1 METTWAINTFGDP
14 LGSVVRLV
22 DGVWRETGLEGMLV
36 STDMLDKHVGD
47 IPVAEDCVLDQPA
60 QLQKINPFRPAM
72 HVNAAAYVPG
82 ILREKPTGRYG
93 VVLRPCEMRALDQLE
108 KLDPFPREHLVTICV
123 DCLGTFPA
131 GDLEW
136 RTERRGSADG
146 LASDTLKFAR
156 QGGISIDRYRPACQ
170 ICRSSGA
177 EDADINIWV
186 IGLPARQVIMV
197 NVPQRELAGQFHF
210 ANSALVEADNELIKM
225 RQRVLDRVTTRN
237 QHSRDRFIQELIDS
251 LPATIEAIAEQL
263 ENCGE
268 CRECLEACPICS
280 ARRLD
285 RGPDGR
291 YNRREIAQWLAACA
305 GCGMCE
311 QACMKNIPLSAV
323 FGVIHERMH
332 APQKN

>member
-14 LGSVVRLV
+14 LGSVVQLV

-36 STDMLDKHVGD
+36 STDMLDKHIGD
-47 IPVAEDCVLDQPA
+47 KPVAEDCVLDQPA

-72 HVNAAAYVPG
+72 HVNAATYVPG
-82 ILREKPTGRYG
+82 ILREKPAGRYG
-93 VVLRPCEMRALDQLE
+93 VVLRPCEMRTLDQLE

-156 QGGISIDRYRPACQ
+156 QGGISVDRYRPACQ

-177 EDADINIWV
+177 EDADVNIWV

-197 NVPQRELAGQFHF
+197 NIPQRELAGQFHF

-311 QACMKNIPLSAV
+311 QACMKNLPLSAV

-332 APQKN
+332 AHHKN

>member
-14 LGSVVRLV
+14 LGSLVRLV
-22 DGVWRETGLEGMLV
+22 DVVWRETGLEGVLV
-36 STDMLDKHVGD
+36 SSDMLDGHAADHSVTG
-47 IPVAEDCVLDQPA
+47 ECVLDQPG
-60 QLQKINPFRPAM
+60 QLQKFNPFRPAM
-72 HVNAAAYVPG
+72 RANAAAFVPS
-82 ILREKPTGRYG
+82 ILRERSAGHYG
-93 VVLRPCEMRALDQLE
+93 VVLRPCEMRALIQLE
-108 KLDPFPREHLVTICV
+108 KLDPFPHKQLITICV

-156 QGGISIDRYRPACQ
+156 QGGISVDRYRPACQ

-177 EDADINIWV
+177 EGADINIWV

-197 NVPQRELAGQFHF
+197 HVPTEELAGKFHF
-210 ANSALVEADNELIKM
+210 ANSTLIEADNELLKM
-225 RQRVLDRVTTRN
+225 RQRVLERVATRN
-237 QHSRDRFIQELIDS
+237 QHSRDRFIQEVIDS

-263 ENCGE
+263 EHCGE

-280 ARRLD
+280 ARRLE
-285 RGPDGR
+285 RGADGR

-311 QACMKNIPLSAV
+311 QACVKNIPLSAV
-323 FGVIHERMH
+323 FGVIHEHMH
-332 APQKN
+332 APV